1 MKIGKSA
8 VVLLSALLMVSAATS
23 MADAGQSR
31 HRYHR
36 YANPDYPRGYY
47 GWRGLR
53 LFGFGYGERCDEML
67 RKAIAIDTPDPRYW
81 NAYDACIGL

>member
-1 MKIGKSA
+1 
-8 VVLLSALLMVSAATS
+8 

-53 LFGFGYGERCDEML
+53 LFGFGCGSGATSCCAR
-67 RKAIAIDTPDPRYW
+67 R
-81 NAYDACIGL
+81 

>member
-8 VVLLSALLMVSAATS
+8 VVLLCAPGGERATS

-53 LFGFGYGERCDEML
+53 LFGFGYGSGATSCCAR
-67 RKAIAIDTPDPRYW
+67 R
-81 NAYDACIGL
+81 

>member
-1 MKIGKSA
+1 
-8 VVLLSALLMVSAATS
+8 

-47 GWRGLR
+47 GARLAAVRLR
-53 LFGFGYGERCDEML
+53 VRERCDELL